1 VALVTQNKTN
11 HERNYK
17 KMKRYLGILGMAL
30 GFCLSAVSANAYTIW
45 ADNFEENKFATGW
58 AMYKQFFTSG
68 PVVVKS
74 EGADL
79 KPGYI
84 DGYYPGR
91 RYGPNAIESGQGGPD
106 QGTYSAKLYPDY
118 FTDQYGGPWGGNN
131 VVVTALSRSHTVTNA
146 DLQAQTNG
154 AFQMDLN
161 YKFAELP
168 GASAGAF
175 AFMKIGPNWFVDRQA
190 LAFNDGYWGSAVAK
204 ISLDA
209 NSVGQVL
216 EFGVAVY
223 SVDYQSSAIYID
235 NVTVSN
241 VPEPSTVSLLGF
253 GVAGIIATRL
263 RRRS

>member
-1 VALVTQNKTN
+1 
-11 HERNYK
+11 
-17 KMKRYLGILGMAL
+17 MKRYLGILGMAFGL
-30 GFCLSAVSANAYTIW
+30 CLSAVSANAYTIW

-58 AMYKQFFTSG
+58 AMYKQVFTSG

-91 RYGPNAIESGQGGPD
+91 RFGPNAIVNGQGGPD

-118 FTDQYGGPWGGNN
+118 YTDEFGGPWAGGN

-146 DLQAQTNG
+146 DLLAQTNG

-161 YKFAELP
+161 YKFEGLP
-168 GASAGAF
+168 GANAGAF
-175 AFMKIGPNWFVDRQA
+175 AFMKIGPNWWVDRQA
-190 LAFNDGYWGSAVAK
+190 FAFNNGDWGAAAAR
-204 ISLDA
+204 ITLDSG
-209 NSVGQVL
+209 SVGQIL

-223 SVDYQSSAIYID
+223 SVNYQPSAIFID

-253 GVAGIIATRL
+253 GVAGLIATRL

>member
-1 VALVTQNKTN
+1 
-11 HERNYK
+11 
-17 KMKRYLGILGMAL
+17 MAL

-58 AMYKQFFTSG
+58 AMYKQVFTPG

-91 RYGPNAIESGQGGPD
+91 RFGPNAIVNGQGGPD

-118 FTDQYGGPWGGNN
+118 YTDEFGGPWLGGN

-146 DLQAQTNG
+146 DLLAQTNG

-161 YKFAELP
+161 YKFEGLP
-168 GASAGAF
+168 GANAGAF
-175 AFMKIGPNWFVDRQA
+175 AFMKIGPHWGVDRQA
-190 LAFNDGYWGSAVAK
+190 FAFNDGNWGAAAAR
-204 ISLDA
+204 ITLD
-209 NSVGQVL
+209 NTSVGQVL

-223 SVDYQSSAIYID
+223 SVNYQPSAIFID

-253 GVAGIIATRL
+253 GVAGLIATRL